1 MKSSRNHGWRL
12 NTLRKIA
19 IKNIKP
25 LEIDNAIK
33 PFPTTLSDMLKE
45 AVGIHKSVRSDGII
59 YKRFPQ
65 NKTGKFT
72 DDEMDYL
79 VENSIPY

>member
-1 MKSSRNHGWRL
+1 MEL
-12 NTLRKIA
+12 NNKIT
-19 IKNIKP
+19 
-25 LEIDNAIK
+25 
-33 PFPTTLSDMLKE
+33 PFPSILSDELKE
-45 AVGIHKSVRSDGII
+45 IIGLHKPVRSDGII

-79 VENSIPY
+79 VTNQIPY